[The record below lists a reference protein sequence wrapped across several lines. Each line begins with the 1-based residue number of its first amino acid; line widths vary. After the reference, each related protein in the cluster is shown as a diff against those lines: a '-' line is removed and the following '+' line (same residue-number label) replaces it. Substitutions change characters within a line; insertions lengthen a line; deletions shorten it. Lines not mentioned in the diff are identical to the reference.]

1 MTETDLSAVPEDFVR
16 VLNSLREARLRPEIH
31 LDEVPAPGRIAP
43 YSVALTGEVRPRRTR
58 EGAELAS
65 GRFVV
70 LHDPAGQDAWEGTLR
85 VVTLLR
91 AAVEDELAIDP
102 LLSHVAWTWLEDAL
116 AESGVAY
123 DNLGGTVTRVM
134 SDTFGVL
141 VEREGEVELELRA
154 SWTPRDPE
162 LANHLEAWGT
172 LLCTGAGLPPL
183 PDGVTALAPR
193 R

>member
-1 MTETDLSAVPEDFVR
+1 VR
-16 VLNSLREARLRPEIH
+16 VLKSLRAARLRPEIQ
-31 LDEVPAPGRIAP
+31 LEEVPAPGRIAP
-43 YSVALTGEVRPRRTR
+43 FSVALTGEVRPRRAAG
-58 EGAELAS
+58 GAELSS

-70 LHDPAGQDAWEGTLR
+70 LHDPAGQDAWDGTLR

-91 AAVEDELAIDP
+91 AAVEDELAVDP

-116 AESGVAY
+116 EEHGVAY
-123 DNLGGTVTRVM
+123 RNLGGTVTRVI

-183 PDGVTALAPR
+183 PEGVTVLAPR

>member
-1 MTETDLSAVPEDFVR
+1 MTETDLSAVPEEFVR
-16 VLNSLREARLRPEIH
+16 VLHSLRGARLRPEVV
-31 LDEVPAPGRIAP
+31 LEEVPAPGRIAP
-43 YSVALTGEVRPRRTR
+43 YSVALTGEVHPRRGG
-58 EGAELAS
+58 EVDELAS

-91 AAVEDELAIDP
+91 AAVEDELAVDP
-102 LLSHVAWTWLEDAL
+102 LLSHAAWTWLEDAL
-116 AESGVAY
+116 EESGVAY
-123 DNLGGTVTRVM
+123 RALGGTVTRVI

-141 VEREGEVELELRA
+141 VERKGDVELELRA

-162 LANHLEAWGT
+162 LGNHLEAWGT

-183 PDGVTALAPR
+183 PEGVTALAPR

>member
-16 VLNSLREARLRPEIH
+16 VLHSLREARLRPEI
-31 LDEVPAPGRIAP
+31 LLEEVPAPGRTAP
-43 YSVALTGEVRPRRTR
+43 FSVALTGEIAPQR
-58 EGAELAS
+58 GAVSSELAS

-70 LHDPAGQDAWEGTLR
+70 LYDPAGQDAWEGKVR

-91 AAVEDELAIDP
+91 AAVEDELAADP
-102 LLSHVAWTWLEDAL
+102 LLSHVAWTWLEDAIED
-116 AESGVAY
+116 AGVGLRA
-123 DNLGGTVTRVM
+123 LGGTVTRVI

-141 VEREGEVELELRA
+141 VERPGEVELELRA
-154 SWTPRDPE
+154 SWTPVD
-162 LANHLEAWGT
+162 LDLGAHLEAWGT

-183 PDGVTALAPR
+183 PEGVTPLGLR

>member
-1 MTETDLSAVPEDFVR
+1 MR
-16 VLNSLREARLRPEIH
+16 VLKSLRAARLRPEIQ
-31 LDEVPAPGRIAP
+31 LEEVPAPGRIAP
-43 YSVALTGEVRPRRTR
+43 FSVALTGEVRPRRAA
-58 EGAELAS
+58 EGPELSS

-70 LHDPAGQDAWEGTLR
+70 LHDPAGQDAWDGTLR

-91 AAVEDELAIDP
+91 AAVEDELAVDP

-116 AESGVAY
+116 EEHGVAY
-123 DNLGGTVTRVM
+123 RNLGGTVTRVI

-183 PDGVTALAPR
+183 PEGVTVLAPR

>member
-16 VLNSLREARLRPEIH
+16 VLHSLREARLRPEI
-31 LDEVPAPGRIAP
+31 LLEEVPAPGRIAP
-43 YSVALTGEVRPRRTR
+43 YSVALTGDVRPRRGVDG
-58 EGAELAS
+58 EELAS

-70 LHDPAGQDAWEGTLR
+70 LYDPAGQDAWDGTIR

-91 AAVEDELAIDP
+91 AAVEDELAADP
-102 LLSHVAWTWLEDAL
+102 LLSQVAWTWLEDAL
-116 AESGVAY
+116 EEAEVWHRA
-123 DNLGGTVTRVM
+123 LGGTVTRVV

-141 VEREGEVELELRA
+141 VERPGEVELELRA
-154 SWTPRDPE
+154 SWTATDTDLGR
-162 LANHLEAWGT
+162 HLEAWGT

-193 R
+193 H

>member
-1 MTETDLSAVPEDFVR
+1 MTESDLSAVPEDFVR
-16 VLNSLREARLRPEIH
+16 VLHSLREARLRPEVF
-31 LDEVPAPGRIAP
+31 LEEVPAPGRIAP
-43 YSVALTGEVRPRRTR
+43 FSVALTGEVRPQR
-58 EGAELAS
+58 GAVPSELAS

-70 LHDPAGQDAWEGTLR
+70 LYDPAGQEAWEGTLR

-91 AAVEDELAIDP
+91 ASVEDELAADP

-116 AESGVAY
+116 EESEVHVRA
-123 DNLGGTVTRVM
+123 LGGTVTRVI

-141 VEREGEVELELRA
+141 VERPGEVELELRA
-154 SWTPRDPE
+154 SWTPLDLE
-162 LANHLEAWGT
+162 LGKHLEAWGT

-183 PDGVTALAPR
+183 PDGVTPLQPR

>member
-16 VLNSLREARLRPEIH
+16 VLHSLREARLRPEI
-31 LDEVPAPGRIAP
+31 LLEEVPAPGRIAP
-43 YSVALTGEVRPRRTR
+43 YSVALTGDVRPRRGVDG
-58 EGAELAS
+58 EELAS

-70 LHDPAGQDAWEGTLR
+70 LYDPAGQDAWDGTIR

-91 AAVEDELAIDP
+91 AAVEDELAADP

-116 AESGVAY
+116 EEAEVSHRA
-123 DNLGGTVTRVM
+123 LGGTVTRVV

-141 VEREGEVELELRA
+141 VERPGEVELELRA
-154 SWTPRDPE
+154 SWTATDTDLGR
-162 LANHLEAWGT
+162 HLEAWGT

-193 R
+193 H

>member
-16 VLNSLREARLRPEIH
+16 VLHSLREARLRPEIV
-31 LDEVPAPGRIAP
+31 LEEVPAPGRIAP
-43 YSVALTGEVRPRRTR
+43 YSVALTGDVRPRRAADG
-58 EGAELAS
+58 EELAS

-70 LHDPAGQDAWEGTLR
+70 LHDPDGQDAWDGTLR

-91 AAVEDELAIDP
+91 AAVEDELAADP

-116 AESGVAY
+116 EASGISPHA
-123 DNLGGTVTRVM
+123 LGGTVTRVI

-141 VEREGEVELELRA
+141 VERPGEVELELRA
-154 SWTPRDPE
+154 SWTPTDPE
-162 LANHLEAWGT
+162 LGRHLEAWGT

-193 R
+193 H

>member
-154 SWTPRDPE
+154 SWTPRNPE